1 MHPYILF
8 SRTNLLSIQEKKTH
22 VLPFVQFLYY
32 NFLREHEIH
41 KEALKH
47 MRRNAKK
54 KIKNVVN
61 HFINITLNFDSSI
74 MTYNEMEY
82 LCSCPYFTVRL

>member
-1 MHPYILF
+1 MHPYIFF

-54 KIKNVVN
+54 K
-61 HFINITLNFDSSI
+61 D
-74 MTYNEMEY
+74 
-82 LCSCPYFTVRL
+82 